1 MADFKMLASQVEN
14 TRKLHAVEAER
25 ARLIQEK
32 KATEISDKFAEQDG
46 KFESLMKSLKE
57 ELEEIWM
64 MRKDDQARDATL
76 ASLQEQLKATQ
87 AELTLQGA
95 SLTAIEL
102 KADKEA
108 LAALTARVVALQKG
122 MDAQSAVLNKSID
135 GQKTALDVLRAETTN
150 AAQVSDLK
158 IMSSNLAA
166 AQERLTDQD
175 VKLQSVTEALKTMLE
190 ERAAELEA
198 SLAQV
203 KVQVEAAAVP
213 PVAGATK
220 TALPITAESV
230 LKAFNSPFE
239 QTTDAMQEAVRAR
252 VAEKMK
258 RFKAASASS

>member
-1 MADFKMLASQVEN
+1 M
-14 TRKLHAVEAER
+14 
-25 ARLIQEK
+25 
-32 KATEISDKFAEQDG
+32 
-46 KFESLMKSLKE
+46 
-57 ELEEIWM
+57 
-64 MRKDDQARDATL
+64 
-76 ASLQEQLKATQ
+76 
-87 AELTLQGA
+87 
-95 SLTAIEL
+95 
-102 KADKEA
+102 
-108 LAALTARVVALQKG
+108 
-122 MDAQSAVLNKSID
+122 LNKGID

-150 AAQVSDLK
+150 AAQASDLK

-175 VKLQSVTEALKTMLE
+175 IKLQGVTEALKTMLE
-190 ERAAELEA
+190 GRAAELEA
-198 SLAQV
+198 KLAKV

-213 PVAGATK
+213 PVADATK

>member
-1 MADFKMLASQVEN
+1 
-14 TRKLHAVEAER
+14 
-25 ARLIQEK
+25 
-32 KATEISDKFAEQDG
+32 
-46 KFESLMKSLKE
+46 MKSLKE

-76 ASLQEQLKATQ
+76 ANLQEQMKATQ

-95 SLTAIEL
+95 SLTTIEL

-108 LAALTARVVALQKG
+108 LAALTARVVALQEG
-122 MDAQSAVLNKSID
+122 MDAQSAVLNKGID

-150 AAQVSDLK
+150 AAQASDLK

-175 VKLQSVTEALKTMLE
+175 IKLQGVTEALKTMLE
-190 ERAAELEA
+190 GRAAELEA
-198 SLAQV
+198 KLAKV

-213 PVAGATK
+213 PVADATK